1 MADQGAQEKTEKPTP
16 RRRSKA
22 REEGRVARSQELGS
36 AGVLLAGLASLWLFG
51 GFMYDRIT
59 DLMRHQFTTI
69 GQTLLNESEV
79 HHFAS
84 GLMEYFVGI
93 VTPVWAAVCVAAVLI
108 NLAQVG
114 FMISLKR
121 IKPDL
126 KKINP
131 LSGFKRFLSM
141 RLLFDLAKNLGKLGL
156 VAGVAY
162 ITMMEAWEELP
173 GLVDMDTIEIFLY
186 LMNLCLILFWR
197 CLLAYVVLA
206 VLDWAYQ
213 KWDFEKNLK
222 MSKQEIKDEY
232 KQTEGDPKVKSR
244 IRSLQMEM
252 SRKRMM
258 AEVPQADVVITN
270 PTHLAVALKYDAAT
284 MNAPEVVAKGANKL
298 ALRIKEI
305 AKENLIPILEDKPLA
320 QALYHGAEVGDQIP
334 PDLFEAVA
342 TILAHVYRNKQQ
354 HQRVLDAARNRRGG

>member
-1 MADQGAQEKTEKPTP
+1 M
-16 RRRSKA
+16 
-22 REEGRVARSQELGS
+22 ARSQELGG

-51 GFMYDRIT
+51 GFLYDRIT
-59 DLMRHQFTTI
+59 DLMRHSFSTA
-69 GQTLLNESEV
+69 GQTALNESGI
-79 HHFAS
+79 HDLAS
-84 GLMEYFVGI
+84 GLMDYFVGT
-93 VTPVWAAVCVAAVLI
+93 VTPVWAAVAVAAVLI

-131 LSGFKRFLSM
+131 LSGFKRFMSL

-173 GLVDMDTIEIFLY
+173 GLVDMETIDIFLY

-258 AEVPQADVVITN
+258 AEVPGADVVITN
-270 PTHLAVALKYDAAT
+270 PTHLAVALKYDAAA
-284 MNAPEVVAKGANKL
+284 MPAPTIVAMGANKL
-298 ALRIKEI
+298 AERIKEI
-305 AKENLIPILEDKPLA
+305 ARENLIPIIEDKPLA
-320 QALYHGAEVGDQIP
+320 QALYHGAEVGDTIP

-342 TILAHVYRNKQQ
+342 TILAHVYRNKNQ
-354 HQRVLDAARNRRGG
+354 HQRVLDAARNRRSQ